1 MVQQQKINFM
11 KKITI
16 LIALM
21 MVSLGQTQTLRLG
34 FESGESGY
42 AFEAFGNMTLPTVVT
57 GTGTNTSKVLPI
69 VANPTGN
76 IWQGCNF
83 VLTTP
88 VQLTT
93 TKTMTIDVLSST
105 PVTFLMKV
113 NGGVAGALEAAA
125 QASHNGDGTWKTIS
139 FTFNTSLDGKAAQAN
154 GVYNNMVIHPFF
166 PFSGSASAR
175 TFYIDNLSGPQAIV
189 APTLSNFAISA
200 KSVGSSFQLTAPT
213 TNSAGAFT
221 YTSNNTAVATVSGT
235 TVSVVGVGNGSIT
248 ATQAAN
254 GSYLAGSITATF
266 TATNLTIPTLGAL
279 AVSNKVFGDAP
290 FNLTPPTTNSAGA
303 FTYTSSNTA
312 VATISGSTVTI
323 VGVGTS
329 TITATQAATASYAT
343 ASTTATLTVN
353 VPAAPTPTKAAE
365 DVISIFSNT
374 YTDLV
379 NTNFF
384 PNWGQSTQYA
394 QENGMLKYSNLNYQ
408 GITFATPI
416 NGAAMEK
423 LHIDIWTR
431 DCTSFDMYV
440 IDGSNPEEKVTLTP
454 SFNGWNSYDI
464 DLAQYTNLTKSNLVE
479 FKIIGN
485 GTVYL
490 DNIYFWENLAAGT
503 PTISFTIPAKSVSD
517 AAFSLTPL
525 ITSNSPGSFTYS
537 SSNTSVATISGSTVT
552 IVGIGSTTITAN
564 QAANAPY
571 IASTATATLFVNP
584 GSAPVPQVNVASVVG
599 LYGETYPPEGY
610 AYDFGLVTTA
620 DLDPTSGVDNALK
633 VDFNNLEYGQG
644 FGIKDISA
652 MQYVHFDYYTTDAT
666 TFGLTLISDAPTP
679 VQALYTISGIEKNKW
694 VSVNIPMATFKAIS
708 GFNATKFIQFKF
720 GTAAPTPGT
729 VYFDNLYFSLTDP
742 GLGTEKFET
751 SNVKMYPNPVKNTL
765 NIEAKGSIERVA
777 VYSILGQEVMSKSP
791 NSNATTLQT
800 SNLQKGT
807 YIVKSTIDGKTSTS
821 KFIKE

>member
-1 MVQQQKINFM
+1 M

-34 FESGESGY
+34 FEPGESGS
-42 AFEAFGNMTLPTVVT
+42 ALDPFGSMALPIVVT
-57 GTGTNTSKVLPI
+57 GTGSNTSKVLPI
-69 VANPTGN
+69 VANPVGN

-113 NGGVAGALEAAA
+113 NGGVGTAPEAAA
-125 QASHNGDGTWKTIS
+125 QATHNGDGTWKTIS

-154 GVYNNMVIHPFF
+154 GIYNKMVIHPFF
-166 PFSGSASAR
+166 PFTGTASAR

-221 YTSNNTAVATVSGT
+221 YTSNNTAVATISGT
-235 TVSVVGVGNGSIT
+235 TVSVVGVGNVIIT

-254 GSYLAGSITATF
+254 GSYLAGSITAAF
-266 TATNLTIPTLGAL
+266 TATNLIIPTLGTL
-279 AVSNKVFGDAP
+279 AVPNKVFGDAP
-290 FNLTPPTTNSAGA
+290 FNLTPPTTNSGGA
-303 FTYTSSNTA
+303 FTYTSSNNA

-329 TITATQAATASYAT
+329 TITASQAATGNYAT
-343 ASTTATLTVN
+343 GSATATLTVN

-379 NTNFF
+379 NTDFY
-384 PNWGQSTQYA
+384 PNWGQSTKYV
-394 QENGMLKYSNLNYQ
+394 QENGMLKYSSLNYQ
-408 GITFATPI
+408 GITFASPI

-423 LHIDIWTR
+423 LHIDVWTR
-431 DCTSFDMYV
+431 DCTSFDMYI
-440 IDGSNPEEKVTLTP
+440 IDGTNPEEKVNLKP

-464 DLAQYTNLTKSNLVE
+464 DLAQYTNLTKSSLVE
-479 FKIIGN
+479 FKIVGN

-490 DNIYFWENLAAGT
+490 DNIYFWENLPAGT
-503 PTISFTIPAKSVSD
+503 PVISFSIPAKSVSD
-517 AAFSLTPL
+517 AAFLLTPL
-525 ITSNSPGSFTYS
+525 ITSTSLGAISYT
-537 SSNTSVATISGSTVT
+537 SSNTSVATISGITVT

-564 QAANAPY
+564 QAANEPY
-571 IASTATATLFVNP
+571 IASTATATLIVNP
-584 GSAPVPQVNVASVVG
+584 GAAPVPQVNVASVIG
-599 LYGETYPPEGY
+599 LYGETYPPNGY
-610 AYDFGLVTTA
+610 AYDFGSVTTA
-620 DLDPTSGVDNALK
+620 DLDPTSGVNNALK

-666 TFGLTLISDAPTP
+666 TFGLTLLSDAPTP
-679 VQALYTISGIEKNKW
+679 VPALYPISGIVKNQW
-694 VSVNIPMATFKAIS
+694 VPVNIPMATFKAIS
-708 GFNATKFIQFKF
+708 GFNPAKFIQFKF
-720 GTAAPTPGT
+720 GTATPIPGT
-729 VYFDNLYFSLTDP
+729 VYFDNLYFSLTNP
-742 GLGTEKFET
+742 ALGTLTFET
-751 SNVKMYPNPVKNTL
+751 SKVNLYPNPVKNSVTIDA
-765 NIEAKGSIERVA
+765 NGSIEKVSI
-777 VYSILGQEVMSKSP
+777 YSILGQEVLSKKP
-791 NSNATTLQT
+791 NSNSTTLQT
-800 SNLQKGT
+800 SSLQKGT
-807 YIVKSTIDGKTSTS
+807 YIVRSTIDGKTTTS
-821 KFIKE
+821 KLIKE